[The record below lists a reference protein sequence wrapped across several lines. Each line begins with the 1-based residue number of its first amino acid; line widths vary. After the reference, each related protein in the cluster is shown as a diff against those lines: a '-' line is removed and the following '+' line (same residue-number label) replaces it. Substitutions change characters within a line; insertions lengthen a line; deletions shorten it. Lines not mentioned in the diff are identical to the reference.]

1 MPNHLASNELLFT
14 NLPFT
19 SRRPIRRGEE
29 TETIMDLN
37 YVFLRQQ
44 VERSRA
50 DRARND
56 AAREAHEKLA
66 RTYELAIEQK
76 SGGRIMFSWHRGAN
90 GLSASRT
97 PSASS

>member
-1 MPNHLASNELLFT
+1 
-14 NLPFT
+14 
-19 SRRPIRRGEE
+19 
-29 TETIMDLN
+29 MDLN

-56 AAREAHEKLA
+56 AVREAHEKLA

-76 SGGRIMFSWHRGAN
+76 SGGRIVFPWHRGRN
-90 GLSASRT
+90 KLNASRT
-97 PSASS
+97 PSTSS